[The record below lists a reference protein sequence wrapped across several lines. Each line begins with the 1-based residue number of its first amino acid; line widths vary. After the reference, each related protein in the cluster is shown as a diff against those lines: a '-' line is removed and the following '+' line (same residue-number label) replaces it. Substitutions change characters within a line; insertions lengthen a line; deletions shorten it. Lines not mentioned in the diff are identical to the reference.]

1 MAENRNVS
9 AGLLLFRRPARGLE
23 LFLAH
28 PGGPF
33 WRGRDLGAW
42 TIPKGLVAPG
52 EPFVLVGEA
61 LRITGYSVSTAADGP
76 EAVEAM
82 ERERFD
88 VVVSDVSMPKGMSGI
103 ELSGHAAR
111 LQPHARVILAS
122 GFARAQLPVLPSNVI
137 FLPKPYRISDLGQRL
152 ERLLKQVARP
162 VA

>member
-1 MAENRNVS
+1 MAGIAAMCDVRV
-9 AGLLLFRRPARGLE
+9 LLVDDEA
-23 LFLAH
+23 
-28 PGGPF
+28 
-33 WRGRDLGAW
+33 DLR
-42 TIPKGLVAPG
+42 L
-52 EPFVLVGEA
+52 LVGEA

-88 VVVSDVSMPKGMSGI
+88 VVVSDVSMPRGMSGI

-137 FLPKPYRISDLGQRL
+137 FLPKPYRIPQLLALLPQRAASGDEAAL
-152 ERLLKQVARP
+152 AGS
-162 VA
+162 